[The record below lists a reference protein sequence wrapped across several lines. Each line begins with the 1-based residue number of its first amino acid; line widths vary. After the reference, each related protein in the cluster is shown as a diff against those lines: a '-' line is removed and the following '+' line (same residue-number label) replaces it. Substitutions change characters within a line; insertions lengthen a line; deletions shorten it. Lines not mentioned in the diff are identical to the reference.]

1 MKIEFA
7 SISIMV
13 SVINELRLH
22 KIDFHCMVDDLGMGT
37 IWIEELEKHEVL
49 AKILA

>member
-13 SVINELRLH
+13 SIIEELRLH
-22 KIDFHCMVDDLGMGT
+22 KIDFHCMVDDLGQGT
-37 IWIEELEKHEVL
+37 IWVEEVERVKAISRV
-49 AKILA
+49 A